1 MKFFHPQ
8 LLAALLQL
16 APLARVFQTSP
27 RLAANPSI
35 AILRWI
41 FGASAVVGTMHA
53 LSGASGISPTAIT
66 ATNGVRSSTTFVVSD
81 TSHGIAPSYSSN
93 SPLPP
98 GMTLSTRGILFGTPT
113 QSGVFPLTITG
124 WKNSDLTGNS
134 ATKSAKITVLGTQPP
149 IIFTQPT
156 SLTVQLGQPATFTV
170 GFTGDQPLTLR
181 WFKED
186 IEVSSATNATL
197 TLPNV
202 KATSAGRYRVR
213 LVNSLATVFSDFV
226 TLTVSSPD
234 PAPSITTQ
242 PVSQMVH
249 EGESVHFTVAAS
261 GAHLKFL
268 WTFKGFP
275 ISGTN
280 ATLSLAQVTP
290 FNAGS
295 YLAEISNAT
304 GTTQSSIVTLDVLP
318 PLRFDPLIRTGS
330 TLQLPFIGAE
340 NRPYIVESAVDI
352 RSPFSLIAE
361 VIGHT
366 NGSSTSISTS
376 VEQFR
381 IYRVRSAN

>member
-1 MKFFHPQ
+1 MKFLYPQ

-16 APLARVFQTSP
+16 APLARVFQTP
-27 RLAANPSI
+27 LRLAATPLI
-35 AILRWI
+35 TLLHWTFR
-41 FGASAVVGTMHA
+41 ASAVAGTLHA
-53 LSGASGISPTAIT
+53 LSGASGISPTSIT

-81 TSHGIAPSYSSN
+81 TSHGIAPSYSSQ

-98 GMTLSTRGILFGTPT
+98 GMTLSTRGILSGTPT

-124 WKNSDLTGNS
+124 WENSNLTGNS
-134 ATKSAKITVLGTQPP
+134 ATKSAKITILGTRPP
-149 IIFTQPT
+149 IILTPPT

-202 KATSAGRYRVR
+202 QAASAGRYRVR
-213 LVNSLATVFSDFV
+213 LFNSLATVFSDFV

-242 PVSQMVH
+242 PVSQTVH
-249 EGESVHFTVAAS
+249 EGEPVHFTVAAS

-268 WTFKGFP
+268 WTFKGLP
-275 ISGTN
+275 IPGTN
-280 ATLSLAQVTP
+280 ATLSLTQVTP

-295 YLAEISNAT
+295 YLAEISNAS
-304 GTTQSSIVTLDVLP
+304 GSTQSSIVTLNVLP
-318 PLRFDPLIRTGS
+318 PLRFGPLIRTGS
-330 TLQLPFIGAE
+330 NLQLPFIGVE

-376 VEQFR
+376 AGQFR